1 MQTAFVAMTTPQTI
15 AYTLCTSFSEA
26 HRMRQE
32 WLEYLQRLDWN
43 TPMTLALASGAV
55 GSVITLAWISAR
67 DARERRRQ
75 RRDTA
80 LELAL
85 SLESYARTCRTMMH
99 KAAWAAAEPAGL
111 TSRETSK
118 SVSIP
123 AFTYPDKL
131 LWHVLGRKVISELRE
146 FPAMVHAA
154 REYVDAFREF
164 GEPIDLCG
172 QVEYECA
179 KAAMAALA
187 LARITRGRHGS
198 ATWKPGAKDS
208 AMERELSAFIANAE
222 EKRKASLESRT
233 ESTVGRLA
241 DAQRFKQALS
251 A

>member
-1 MQTAFVAMTTPQTI
+1 MSRPTCPQALTSEPHPNAATPSPLRSQPVQKRLTPPLLVPDRRAPWFDAVCQDAHPPNESVVAKMQTAFVAMTTPQTI

-123 AFTYPDKL
+123 ALPIRTNFCGTSSAAKL
-131 LWHVLGRKVISELRE
+131 SPSCASFRQWCTPLGSMWTRSANSVSRSTFVARLNTNVPRLR
-146 FPAMVHAA
+146 
-154 REYVDAFREF
+154 
-164 GEPIDLCG
+164 
-172 QVEYECA
+172 
-179 KAAMAALA
+179 
-187 LARITRGRHGS
+187 
-198 ATWKPGAKDS
+198 W
-208 AMERELSAFIANAE
+208 
-222 EKRKASLESRT
+222 
-233 ESTVGRLA
+233 
-241 DAQRFKQALS
+241 QR
-251 A
+251 